1 MSIYGDNISQRDNS
15 SQSTEAVSLND
26 RLHYLID
33 FDDNVIF
40 INGEIDGNTLS
51 QFILKVRALVKEN
64 NSESINVIINS
75 PGGDL
80 FEAFGIIDFMESAS
94 IKFNTICRGC
104 AWSAAALI
112 LLSGTGVRVASK
124 RSSIMLH
131 EPASSNDYMNISN
144 IAAQAAFHERSLNN
158 MYELLAARSNKDKEW
173 WMTKLRTDMWLSPTE
188 AVELDIIN
196 QVN

>member
-1 MSIYGDNISQRDNS
+1 MSIYGENTTQRDIS
-15 SQSTEAVSLND
+15 SQLVEAASLND
-26 RLHYLID
+26 RLQHLID

-40 INGEIDGNTLS
+40 INGEIDNNTLS

-64 NSESINVIINS
+64 NTESINVIINS

-94 IKFNTICRGC
+94 IKFNTICRGV

-131 EPASSNDYMNISN
+131 EPASSNDIMNISS
-144 IAAQAAFHERSLNN
+144 IAAQSAFHTKSLND
-158 MYELLAARSNKDKEW
+158 MYELLASRSNKDKNW
-173 WMTKLRTDMWLSPTE
+173 WMSKLRTDMWISPTE

-196 QVN
+196 QIN